1 MKKIIYI
8 VTVLLSV
15 TLFAQQTP
23 APKQTKSILIMNA
36 TAHLGNGKVIDNS
49 YIGMKDG
56 KITLLVNALTAR
68 IDMTKYDERI
78 DASGKHVY
86 PGFIVCNST
95 LGLVEI
101 DAVKASDDEREMG
114 QMNPNVRSLIAY
126 NAESKVIETMRPN
139 GVLAAQIVPRGGRIT
154 GTSSV
159 VQLDAW
165 NWEDA
170 ALKVDDA
177 IHVNWP
183 SSISRGRW
191 WEGEANTIK
200 YNENYA
206 EYIEDLKKYF
216 AEAKAYNADK
226 AANRNLPYESMKGLF
241 DGSKKLFVNVNGQK
255 EIVDAVTFAKNA
267 GVQHIVIIGGDE
279 ALPVADFLKEH
290 NVPVIVTRTHS
301 LPGQEDDDVK
311 APYKLAAD
319 LYNKGILVTIDPNG
333 DMERM
338 NSRNLPFYA
347 GTCAAYG
354 IPKEDAV
361 SLITKNPAEILGISD
376 TMGTLESGKDATLF
390 ISEGDALDMRTNNIS
405 RAFIQGRDISLE
417 THQTELYHRYNEKI
431 NGTN

>member
-1 MKKIIYI
+1 MI
-8 VTVLLSV
+8 TLLG
-15 TLFAQQTP
+15 TLTGVAQQTP
-23 APKQTKSILIMNA
+23 APKQSKSILIMNA
-36 TAHLGNGKVIDNS
+36 TAHLGNGNIIENS
-49 YIGMKDG
+49 YIGLKDG
-56 KITLLVNALTAR
+56 KITLLVNATTAR
-68 IDMTKYDERI
+68 IDMKQFDEKI

-101 DAVKASDDEREMG
+101 DAVRASDDEREMG
-114 QMNPNVRSLIAY
+114 EMNPHVRSLIAY
-126 NAESKVIETMRPN
+126 NAESRVTETMRPN
-139 GVLAAQIVPRGGRIT
+139 GVLVAQIVPRGGRIT

-159 VQLDAW
+159 VQFDAW

-170 ALKVDDA
+170 AVKVDDA
-177 IHVNWP
+177 IHMNWP
-183 SSISRGRW
+183 SSISHGRW
-191 WEGEANTIK
+191 WMGEPNTIK
-200 YNENYA
+200 NNEKYPEQIA
-206 EYIEDLKKYF
+206 ELKKYF
-216 AEAKAYNADK
+216 EEAKAYNADK
-226 AANRNLPYESMKGLF
+226 SDNKNLPYEAMKGLF

-255 EIVDAVTFAKNA
+255 EIVDAVSFARKEGIA
-267 GVQHIVIIGGDE
+267 HMVIIGGEE
-279 ALPVADFLKEH
+279 ALPVADFLKE
-290 NVPVIVTRTHS
+290 NNIPVIVSRTHS
-301 LPGQEDDDVK
+301 LPVKEDDDIK

-354 IPKEDAV
+354 IPKEEAV

-376 TMGTLESGKDATLF
+376 FMGTLESGKDATLF

-405 RAFIQGRDISLE
+405 KAFIQGREISLE

-431 NGTN
+431 NGEP